1 MTSSISKQKGTFA
14 IEFSIVAFVFAAVI
28 TFSMDVAVKLSD
40 KGKIDRLSHSLV
52 NVVRERT
59 QLYAGVEQPS
69 DADADQIYQIA
80 VASLEDSIPQ
90 FDPNKLGVNIDSGF
104 YDDTENFVSLKRGG
118 VECGVPH
125 SKQDFINHT
134 VLKEDGTYHPIYN
147 VNICYSIN
155 NIFSVGEFGKT
166 TTIESE
172 SWAVGR

>member
-28 TFSMDVAVKLSD
+28 TFSMDVAVKLSH

-52 NVVRERT
+52 NVIRERT
-59 QLYAGVEQPS
+59 QLYSGVEQLTGI
-69 DADADQIYQIA
+69 DADEIYQIA
-80 VASLEDSIPQ
+80 ASKLEGSIPQ
-90 FDPNKLGVNIDSGF
+90 FAPNLLGVNVEAAF
-104 YDDTENFVSLKRGG
+104 YDDTENFVSFKRGD

-125 SKQDFINHT
+125 IKEDFVKHT
-134 VLKEDGTYHPIYN
+134 VQREDGKRHPVYN

-155 NIFSVGEFGKT
+155 NIFSVGDFGKT